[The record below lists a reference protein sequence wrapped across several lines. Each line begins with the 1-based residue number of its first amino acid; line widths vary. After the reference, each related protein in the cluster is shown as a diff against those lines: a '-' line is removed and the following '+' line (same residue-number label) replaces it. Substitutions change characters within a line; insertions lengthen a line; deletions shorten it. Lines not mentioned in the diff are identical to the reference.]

1 MDIKNL
7 RSVLK
12 TMRTYGCAKLS
23 TPELTLELGDLPAI
37 TKTEQGDIE
46 HRDSQYENFPQG
58 ALSPEQ
64 LMYYS
69 AGGDPEHDPENK

>member
-23 TPELTLELGDLPAI
+23 TPELTLELGDLPI
-37 TKTEQGDIE
+37 TSQSAVQGDIE
-46 HRDSQYENFPQG
+46 HSQYENFPQG